1 MGNLNTLRSDV
12 ATYDQNGSI
21 TGGEYDANAMRTTI
35 LHYHNGDRYEG
46 QICRNL
52 REGYGQYVCGDK
64 DKRSNYEYIGQW
76 KNNLR
81 EGPGKCFFYNGDF
94 YVGDWK

>member
-52 REGYGQYVCGDK
+52 REGYG
-64 DKRSNYEYIGQW
+64 
-76 KNNLR
+76 
-81 EGPGKCFFYNGDF
+81 
-94 YVGDWK
+94 